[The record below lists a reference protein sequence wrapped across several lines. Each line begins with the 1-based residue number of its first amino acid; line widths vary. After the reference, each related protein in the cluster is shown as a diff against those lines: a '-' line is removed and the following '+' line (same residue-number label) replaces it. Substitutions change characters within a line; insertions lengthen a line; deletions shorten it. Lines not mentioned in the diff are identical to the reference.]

1 MGRPD
6 DQLSSSE
13 ALPGIGDHHLVFHNG
28 KGFYYVCKEFSTCF
42 YKREFECVKAECGV
56 TATMGP
62 DQGSPLQDNGTH
74 THPPDWDYRDKC
86 LMLHTIRQRFLAE
99 DTNPA
104 LILQEVILNFHM
116 EDDTMVLSEEL
127 TFEDSVQCEVSSQSQ
142 NISEVEEDSCQN
154 QSEVISEIS
163 ETEDEQEEQGQEPPI
178 TKLNVIPAFQY
189 RTREQKLTQPII
201 LKRPERKKPQPQ
213 RKRARINP
221 IPACYEVYHENDIPS
236 EVLCDVSPSEME
248 DDTHEDLDVD
258 DDDNIK
264 ELIQKT
270 PRKRL
275 AITDSQGYMYTIS
288 KSTTNITYL
297 RCSRTKS
304 NGCRATG
311 IMKKDGKVI
320 PSSNC
325 PHNHRPNPRLLM
337 VRKFVVATLDEV
349 EKEAKKPEEQI
360 RPFRDIY
367 REMLARYPKY
377 APYVTYKMIRRS
389 IKRTKVLY

>member
-99 DTNPA
+99 DMNPM
-104 LILQEVILNFHM
+104 LILQEVILHFHM
-116 EDDTMVLSEEL
+116 EDNTTVHSEEL

-142 NISEVEEDSCQN
+142 NMSEVWEDSCQN
-154 QSEVISEIS
+154 QSDDNSEIS
-163 ETEDEQEEQGQEPPI
+163 QTEGEQEEQRQETPR
-178 TKLNVIPAFQY
+178 TKLNLIRAFQY
-189 RTREQKLTQPII
+189 RTSKQRLTQPKI
-201 LKRPERKKPQPQ
+201 LEPPAIKTPLQ
-213 RKRARINP
+213 RRERARINP

-236 EVLCDVSPSEME
+236 EVFCDINPSSEME
-248 DDTHEDLDVD
+248 EDTRDDLDVD
-258 DDDNIK
+258 DDDDIK

-275 AITDSQGYMYTIS
+275 AITDSQGYMYNINR
-288 KSTTNITYL
+288 KVKNTTVT
-297 RCSRTKS
+297 
-304 NGCRATG
+304 A

-320 PSSNC
+320 ASSNY

-377 APYVTYKMIRRS
+377 APYVNYKMIRRS